1 MRSELLAGIY
11 IRQVNFDERNPRGQK
26 RIPYGDTGMRVS
38 RGIYNNKLNFLFR
51 SLLNTADNITL
62 GVGLISLQCHAF
74 LLRYL

>member
-38 RGIYNNKLNFLFR
+38 RGINNNKLNFLCPR
-51 SLLNTADNITL
+51 LLDTVYDITL
-62 GVGLISLQCHAF
+62 GVGLISRQLYAF